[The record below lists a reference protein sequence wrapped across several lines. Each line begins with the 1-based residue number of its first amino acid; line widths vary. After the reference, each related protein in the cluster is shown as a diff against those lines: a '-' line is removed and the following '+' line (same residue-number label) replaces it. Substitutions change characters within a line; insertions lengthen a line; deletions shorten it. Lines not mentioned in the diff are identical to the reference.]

1 MKDLLLPAL
10 ALWSATYL
18 LAPAGSSRLTGPQE
32 PGPLPEAT
40 AGEQEEQ
47 EPALGEL
54 TPEALAPLFASAGIG
69 LDLEHRLVTIP
80 VNVAVRDELLEYLL
94 VASWGAVH
102 ESLFVTEVD
111 PELLNVG
118 LLSLGLEQG
127 SNAVWFP
134 RDPPPTEEQL
144 RAGESAYEISLPEG
158 DRLYLYVAWQ
168 DGDERYFFRIE
179 DVLRNL
185 DRRASMQRHG
195 WVYLGSRMIL
205 HGSRQ
210 EERFA
215 AGVDGNL
222 INISFFSS
230 GNTIVTAAMD
240 ECVKQTVWLPNPW
253 ILPRRDAKVS
263 LVLSR
268 TRLQAMPESVASSLP
283 DLAEQS
289 FMDEDWRR

>member
-1 MKDLLLPAL
+1 MRKRLLYTASLLTLCLAAIAHAAL
-10 ALWSATYL
+10 RAPESRAAQDGAGAADDAEAEALKLLESAF
-18 LAPAGSSRLTGPQE
+18 
-32 PGPLPEAT
+32 
-40 AGEQEEQ
+40 EEQ
-47 EPALGEL
+47 GIQLDVDAQVCGVPA
-54 TPEALAPLFASAGIG
+54 
-69 LDLEHRLVTIP
+69 
-80 VNVAVRDELLEYLL
+80 NVCIREDLLEYLVVGPVGAAHEALLSTDVTPSLLNTAL
-94 VASWGAVH
+94 VALGVRPGVNAQWV
-102 ESLFVTEVD
+102 EVD
-111 PELLNVG
+111 PAPTPEEVTAG
-118 LLSLGLEQG
+118 APTHE
-127 SNAVWFP
+127 VI
-134 RDPPPTEEQL
+134 PPK
-144 RAGESAYEISLPEG
+144 G
-158 DRLYLYVAWQ
+158 DGLYLYVAWQ